1 MTSTDEERKTWL
13 ASPQVQ
19 KMLFPEVN
27 LARLDRKTEE
37 IVEEGIRILES
48 KGLQEASRFAYEHKV
63 PLHVAKRVL
72 LRPRERRKIKC

>member
-1 MTSTDEERKTWL
+1 MNSTDDERKTWL

-19 KMLFPEVN
+19 KMLFPELN
-27 LARLDRKTEE
+27 LARLDSETEE

-48 KGLQEASRFAYEHKV
+48 EGLKEASRFAYEHGV

-72 LRPRERRKIKC
+72 LRPWERRVKY